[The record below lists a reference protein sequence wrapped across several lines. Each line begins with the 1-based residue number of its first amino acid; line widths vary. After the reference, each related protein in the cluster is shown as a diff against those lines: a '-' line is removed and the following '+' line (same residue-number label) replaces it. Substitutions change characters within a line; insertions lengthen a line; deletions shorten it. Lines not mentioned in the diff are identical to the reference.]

1 MNKYVSA
8 ALVAL
13 ALLAGIYLYQKY
25 RIAPGIQFDALEL
38 TDLAG
43 KPVRLSDYRGKK
55 LFINFFATWCGPCVG
70 EFPSL
75 DHAAETLMPD
85 NFLFIAISDESF
97 QRLNAFNNRMGANHV
112 ILLRSSKTLHSMGVF
127 TVPTNYLLNSGGK
140 VVFEQTDVL
149 DWADAQ
155 VLEKLKQ
162 KAQ

>member
-8 ALVAL
+8 ALVTL

-25 RIAPGIQFDALEL
+25 RIAPGIKFDNLEL

-43 KPVRLSDYRGKK
+43 KPVRLSDYHGKK
-55 LFINFFATWCGPCVG
+55 LFVNFFATWCGPCVG

-75 DHAAETLMPD
+75 DRAAETLVPD
-85 NFLFIAISDESF
+85 NFLFIAISDEPI
-97 QRLNAFNNRMGANHV
+97 QRLNAFNNRMGASHI
-112 ILLRSSKTLHSMGVF
+112 ILLRSSKTLHSLGVF

-140 VVFEQTDVL
+140 VVFEKTDVL
-149 DWADAQ
+149 DWTDSL
-155 VLEKLKQ
+155 VLEQLKQ